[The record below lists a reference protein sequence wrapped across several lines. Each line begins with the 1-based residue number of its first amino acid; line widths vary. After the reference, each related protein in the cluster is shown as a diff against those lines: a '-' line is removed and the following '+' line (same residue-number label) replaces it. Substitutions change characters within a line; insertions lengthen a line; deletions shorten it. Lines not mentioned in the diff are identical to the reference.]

1 MHIFSKAFYSITL
14 RYPILFFDNVHIKA
28 HAIYRKARVSIFLR
42 QHIPVV
48 QLEQYQLYN
57 SSYTSC
63 TTGIVRVAHPVA
75 SLLKRY
81 PYRLRKSGERLVRS
95 VGLNPTLSAI
105 ILLFVRL
112 PHKWS
117 HQKRR
122 DAPRNK
128 NLRHISFF
136 MSNASGSFLCRTRA
150 YDATFFLRPRRG
162 RLPYFLK

>member
-48 QLEQYQLYN
+48 QLEQYQLCN

-75 SLLKRY
+75 SLLKDT
-81 PYRLRKSGERLVRS
+81 LTVSGWKHSDAGKKKKHLFRNNGPKIHVPLWYFKERCQSDR
-95 VGLNPTLSAI
+95 
-105 ILLFVRL
+105 
-112 PHKWS
+112 
-117 HQKRR
+117 
-122 DAPRNK
+122 
-128 NLRHISFF
+128 
-136 MSNASGSFLCRTRA
+136 MYRTRNPVNG
-150 YDATFFLRPRRG
+150 LSVPWV
-162 RLPYFLK
+162 

>member
-57 SSYTSC
+57 SSYTSY

-81 PYRLRKSGERLVRS
+81 PYRLRMETFRCRQEEKNTFSGTTDRKFCCLS
-95 VGLNPTLSAI
+95 VSPT
-105 ILLFVRL
+105 
-112 PHKWS
+112 
-117 HQKRR
+117 
-122 DAPRNK
+122 
-128 NLRHISFF
+128 
-136 MSNASGSFLCRTRA
+136 SGVTKKEEMHREIRIYGTSLFLCQMQAEAFYAGREHTTRLSSCVLGEEGFL
-150 YDATFFLRPRRG
+150 TF
-162 RLPYFLK
+162 

>member
-75 SLLKRY
+75 SLLKDT
-81 PYRLRKSGERLVRS
+81 LTVSGWKHSDAGKKKKYLFRNNGPKIHVPLWYFKERCQSDRM
-95 VGLNPTLSAI
+95 G
-105 ILLFVRL
+105 
-112 PHKWS
+112 
-117 HQKRR
+117 
-122 DAPRNK
+122 
-128 NLRHISFF
+128 
-136 MSNASGSFLCRTRA
+136 RTRNPVNG
-150 YDATFFLRPRRG
+150 LSVPWV
-162 RLPYFLK
+162 

>member
-81 PYRLRKSGERLVRS
+81 PYHLRMETFRCRQEEKNTFSGTTDRKSMYLCGTSRKDARVIEWA
-95 VGLNPTLSAI
+95 GLEI
-105 ILLFVRL
+105 R
-112 PHKWS
+112 
-117 HQKRR
+117 
-122 DAPRNK
+122 
-128 NLRHISFF
+128 
-136 MSNASGSFLCRTRA
+136 
-150 YDATFFLRPRRG
+150 
-162 RLPYFLK
+162 

>member
-57 SSYTSC
+57 LSYTSC

-81 PYRLRKSGERLVRS
+81 PYCLRMETFRCRQEEKNTFSGTTDRKSMYLCGTSRKDARVIEWA
-95 VGLNPTLSAI
+95 GLEIRWTACPFRGFESHSFRNN
-105 ILLFVRL
+105 FVVC
-112 PHKWS
+112 PSPPQVESPKK
-117 HQKRR
+117 KRCTE
-122 DAPRNK
+122 K
-128 NLRHISFF
+128 
-136 MSNASGSFLCRTRA
+136 
-150 YDATFFLRPRRG
+150 
-162 RLPYFLK
+162 

>member
-1 MHIFSKAFYSITL
+1 MHIFSKASYSITL

-81 PYRLRKSGERLVRS
+81 PYRLRMETFRCRQEEKKHLFRNNGPKIHVPLWYFKERCQSDRM
-95 VGLNPTLSAI
+95 G
-105 ILLFVRL
+105 
-112 PHKWS
+112 
-117 HQKRR
+117 
-122 DAPRNK
+122 
-128 NLRHISFF
+128 
-136 MSNASGSFLCRTRA
+136 RTRNPVNG
-150 YDATFFLRPRRG
+150 LSVPWV
-162 RLPYFLK
+162 